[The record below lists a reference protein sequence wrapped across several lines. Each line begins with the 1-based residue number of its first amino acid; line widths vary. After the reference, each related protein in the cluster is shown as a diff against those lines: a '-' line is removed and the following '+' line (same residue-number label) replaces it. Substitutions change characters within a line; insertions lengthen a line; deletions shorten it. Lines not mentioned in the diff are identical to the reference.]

1 MEKPNN
7 RYSQMEERER
17 RLEAEPVD
25 SLEEKRAKGIQ
36 EIFDFYTRQ
45 QLMVGKK
52 ATFEQIEHELSNLN
66 MGEFMRFCKDFK
78 IPVSKTKCAEVF
90 KK

>member
-1 MEKPNN
+1 MQYEDQFSKNRNSSKISQHNN

-17 RLEAEPVD
+17 RLEAEPVET
-25 SLEEKRAKGIQ
+25 LEERRAKGIQ

-66 MGEFMRFCKDFK
+66 MGEFMRF
-78 IPVSKTKCAEVF
+78 
-90 KK
+90 